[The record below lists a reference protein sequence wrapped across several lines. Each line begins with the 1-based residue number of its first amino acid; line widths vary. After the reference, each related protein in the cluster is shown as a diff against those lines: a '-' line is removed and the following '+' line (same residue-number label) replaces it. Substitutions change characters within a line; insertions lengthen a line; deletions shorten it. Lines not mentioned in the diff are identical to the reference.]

1 MAAALAL
8 PAGGFD
14 PDRGLGRAAIYSGA
28 LHLLLLV
35 VALYVFAVEFMT
47 EETA

>member
-1 MAAALAL
+1 MLYKVIAILVLLWLAGIASFVML
-8 PAGGFD
+8 S
-14 PDRGLGRAAIYSGA
+14 GLI
-28 LHLLLLV
+28 HLLLV